1 MQLLIIVVVVPQDLH
16 GLPAC
21 GLMCSVKKSLALR
34 VLFFWCFL
42 HLVVSKFLSEVL
54 VFSSKGLGDPLRSY
68 HYSVLGMVHI
78 AIIAAVNSKT
88 FSYVY

>member
-1 MQLLIIVVVVPQDLH
+1 MWIKVQCKKII
-16 GLPAC
+16 GLE
-21 GLMCSVKKSLALR
+21 SLVFL
-34 VLFFWCFL
+34 CFL
-42 HLVVSKFLSEVL
+42 HLAVSKCLSEVL